1 MPLSTL
7 IGNERIKKLLK
18 RAVAEGRIAQG
29 LIFAG
34 PSGIGKRQFAFALA
48 QAVNCLSP
56 VNGDACGEC
65 IPCRKVEAREHTDI
79 ETYAPDGTFIKIEQ
93 MRAMAEKAQYR
104 PYEGRR
110 RVFIVDEAE
119 RMNQAAANSILKVLE
134 EPPES
139 SQLILITAKPYALL
153 TTIRSRCQMMS
164 FAPLTQVEME
174 AYLRANYKRPDEET
188 RMLARLARGSIGRA
202 LEIDL
207 GIYREQRAMMMEMIE
222 AQAVTRDTVK
232 LLSAAEYL
240 GRKLD
245 REAFEKHLDVLMTL
259 LSDLFHM
266 KLGDPAQ
273 SLTNAD
279 IARQLERIAEAVSI
293 DQITDFVARIEQILQ
308 SLTRN
313 VSRQLAMESALIAS

>member
-1 MPLSTL
+1 MPLSSL
-7 IGNERIKKLLK
+7 VGNERIKTLLK
-18 RAVAEGRIAQG
+18 RAVADNRIAQG

-34 PSGIGKRQFAFALA
+34 PSGVGKRQFAFALA
-48 QAVNCLSP
+48 QAVNCLRP

-79 ETYAPDGTFIKIEQ
+79 ETYAPDGAFIKIEQ

-110 RVFIVDEAE
+110 RVFIIDEAA
-119 RMNQAAANSILKVLE
+119 RMNQNSANSILKVLE
-134 EPPES
+134 EPPETTL
-139 SQLILITAKPYALL
+139 LILITAKPYALL
-153 TTIRSRCQMMS
+153 TTIRSRCQILS
-164 FAPLTQVEME
+164 FAPLTPVELE

-188 RMLARLARGSIGRA
+188 RLLARLARGSIGRA

-222 AQAVTRDTVK
+222 AQAVTRDTAR

-245 REAFEKHLDVLMTL
+245 REAFEKHLDVLLTL
-259 LSDLFHM
+259 LRDLFYM
-266 KLGDPAQ
+266 RLGEPAQ

-279 IARQLERIAEAVSI
+279 IARQLERLAEAVTI
-293 DQITDFVARIEQILQ
+293 EQITDLVARIEQILQ
-308 SLTRN
+308 NLTRN
-313 VSRQLAMESALIAS
+313 ISRQLALESALITS